1 MKNELNKT
9 NISKK
14 TYQKPQLRQ
23 VQLRPDEAVLGN
35 CKTGS
40 GSGGLSG
47 GSCNNGLNCNNIGS

>member
-35 CKTGS
+35 CKSNS

-47 GSCNNGLNCNNIGS
+47 GSCNNGVACNNIGS